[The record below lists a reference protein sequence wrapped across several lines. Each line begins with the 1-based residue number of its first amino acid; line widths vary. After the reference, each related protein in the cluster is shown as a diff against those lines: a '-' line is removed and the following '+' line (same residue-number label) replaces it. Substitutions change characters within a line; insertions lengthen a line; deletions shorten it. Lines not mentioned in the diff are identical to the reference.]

1 MILYTISPQVCNS
14 TTNATHMECWAPA
27 FPEEMPEEKSVAGEI
42 FIRMDGKSQV
52 WKSRFD
58 YHANVKVIPFENEDK
73 ILLLKPGETE
83 VSLHVR
89 LDTLHQLVLFSFF
102 PIACLLTSKPLCVHT
117 CNSIVS

>member
-14 TTNATHMECWAPA
+14 TTNATHMECWAPS
-27 FPEEMPEEKSVAGEI
+27 FPEEMPEEKSVSGQI
-42 FIRMDGKSQV
+42 FIHMDGKSDI
-52 WKSRFD
+52 WESRFD
-58 YHANVKVIPFENEDK
+58 YHANVKIIPFENEDK

-89 LDTLHQLVLFSFF
+89 LDTLNHLVLFISF
-102 PIACLLTSKPLCVHT
+102 PIACLLTSALLCVNT